1 MTVEHC
7 SQITENC
14 FWTNLELDRSEAV
27 STYSCC
33 IVFFFSSTHTH
44 FSIIQFYRKNFFY
57 FNDRCAS
64 NSKCKVQDFSQNL
77 KRVEIEKC
85 NQKWVCFARAAFTHV
100 GTNEEHWNEFWL
112 AQSCFVAKRNFTLYW
127 LVRCGDQN
135 KQTTPWMF
143 SQDHLVLEAQEIRSF
158 DKR

>member
-1 MTVEHC
+1 MTTAVPKLLKIVSE
-7 SQITENC
+7 QI
-14 FWTNLELDRSEAV
+14 WNLTDRRTV

-33 IVFFFSSTHTH
+33 IVFFQVHIHIFLSYSFTRKTFFILMTGVHQ
-44 FSIIQFYRKNFFY
+44 IQSAKSRILAKIW
-57 FNDRCAS
+57 
-64 NSKCKVQDFSQNL
+64 
-77 KRVEIEKC
+77 RVEIKKC

-112 AQSCFVAKRNFTLYW
+112 AQSCFVAKWNFTLYW
-127 LVRCGDQN
+127 LVLCGDQN

-158 DKR
+158 DRR